1 MFSEDVNFKIIEL
14 IYILFVDG
22 VEEMKIEF

>member
-1 MFSEDVNFKIIEL
+1 MFRDDANFKIIEL
-14 IYILFVDG
+14 IYVLFADG